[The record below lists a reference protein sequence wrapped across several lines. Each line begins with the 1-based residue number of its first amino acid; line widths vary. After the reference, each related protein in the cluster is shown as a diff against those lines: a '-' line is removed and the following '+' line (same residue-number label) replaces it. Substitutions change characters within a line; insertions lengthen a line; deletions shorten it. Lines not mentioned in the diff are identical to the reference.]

1 METNFSR
8 RATKIQWPQN
18 HFGSE
23 ERPRLAS
30 VLIVEHNPIFSRIAT
45 LILQKHYYNEAVV
58 VGITGQAEDA
68 LTQAQMLNPNIL
80 LLDLCLPG
88 LHSSALIPRL
98 RTASP
103 KTVIVALGVLD
114 THGSRQSA
122 LAAGADEFIPKA
134 TLNTNLLPVIQRFAP
149 LFS

>member
-1 METNFSR
+1 METFFSH
-8 RATKIQWPQN
+8 RATKIQWPQKP
-18 HFGSE
+18 FGSE
-23 ERPRLAS
+23 ERPKLAS
-30 VLIVEHNPIFSRIAT
+30 ILIVERNPIFSRIAT
-45 LILQKHYYNEAVV
+45 LILQKHYDNEAVV
-58 VGITGQAEDA
+58 IGIAGQAETA
-68 LTQAQMLNPNIL
+68 LLQAQLLNPNIL

-88 LHSSALIPRL
+88 LPCSALIPRL

-114 THGSRQSA
+114 THGSRQAA

-134 TLNTNLLPVIQRFAP
+134 ILNTNLRPVIQRFVP